1 MTIKRHPQDLL
12 NFMIELDAKGVTII
26 NSAVFHSGFLA
37 GGGYFDYT
45 LIKPDT
51 PKNDALFKWRDDF
64 FEICN
69 QFNIKPA
76 TACVQ
81 FALHVPGVK
90 SIALNTTDAKQIKAN
105 INMANVE
112 IPVEFWEALQLKGLI
127 DKNKRSLVFAII
139 NNINLSLD
147 IKI

>member
-81 FALHVPGVK
+81 FALHVPGVN
-90 SIALNTTDAKQIKAN
+90 SIALNTTHPNRVKENLDMVNADIL
-105 INMANVE
+105 I
-112 IPVEFWEALQLKGLI
+112 EFWEGLQSKGLI
-127 DKNKRSLVFAII
+127 EI
-139 NNINLSLD
+139 NFF
-147 IKI
+147 KQM